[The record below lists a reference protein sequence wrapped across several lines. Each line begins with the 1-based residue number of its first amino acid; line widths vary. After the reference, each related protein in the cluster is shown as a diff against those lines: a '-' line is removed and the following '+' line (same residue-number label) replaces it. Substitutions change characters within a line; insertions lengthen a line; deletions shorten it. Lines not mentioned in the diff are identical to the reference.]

1 MMIKTLQ
8 KKYIYSAMIAV
19 TIVMVIYIAAI
30 NILNVYSAGHDAE
43 KTMQLII
50 AEETQSAPADRA
62 PKGSGNAARPEEA
75 DQDGRLSF
83 AQSNQDDKLSFAQ
96 SNQDD
101 KLSFV
106 QSNQDDKLS
115 FAQSNQDD
123 KLSFVPAKPDD
134 KPSLSPEKP
143 ETAGI
148 RESLAPEQYFTVTV
162 NNDGEI
168 TEKDF
173 SHIAQMTEEEAYA
186 LLEKVLQNGG
196 KTGIAD
202 GYRFQKIETPSMER
216 RYLFLDTRQQQAAI
230 FRTLIVTLAV
240 SALTWVLTLFL
251 VIFFSRRA
259 IAPVAENIERQKQ
272 FVTDAGHEIKTPL
285 AIIQSNADVLELH
298 VGSNKWIDNIR
309 SQITRLSSLTQE
321 LLMLSR
327 MEESAAGLMSVS
339 FDAGSALLEALSP
352 FRESA
357 QIRGIRIHEDI
368 PGGMTAVC
376 PRDAYLRLL
385 SILFENAVK
394 YTGDGGNITVILKR
408 SGNDIVIIQKN
419 DTAAEMSGDPDR
431 LFDRFYRSDQA
442 RTQSNGGIG
451 IGLSVA
457 RALAA
462 QLGGSIQAEYLSE
475 HEIMFTLRV
484 RGSRARLSGPESAKK
499 DRRDVQN
506 HS

>member
-1 MMIKTLQ
+1 
-8 KKYIYSAMIAV
+8 MIAV

-62 PKGSGNAARPEEA
+62 PKGSGNAAHPEEA

-83 AQSNQDDKLSFAQ
+83 AQSNQDDKQ
-96 SNQDD
+96 
-101 KLSFV
+101 
-106 QSNQDDKLS
+106 S

-216 RYLFLDTRQQQAAI
+216 RYLLLDSRQQQAAI

-368 PGGMTAVC
+368 PGGMTVVC

-394 YTGDGGNITVILKR
+394 YTGDGGTITVILKR
-408 SGNDIVIIQKN
+408 IRIRDSAGFKHILETLYV
-419 DTAAEMSGDPDR
+419 MRDR
-431 LFDRFYRSDQA
+431 D
-442 RTQSNGGIG
+442 
-451 IGLSVA
+451 
-457 RALAA
+457 
-462 QLGGSIQAEYLSE
+462 
-475 HEIMFTLRV
+475 
-484 RGSRARLSGPESAKK
+484 
-499 DRRDVQN
+499 
-506 HS
+506 

>member
-1 MMIKTLQ
+1 
-8 KKYIYSAMIAV
+8 MIAV

-50 AEETQSAPADRA
+50 AEETQSAPLDRG
-62 PKGSGNAARPEEA
+62 PKGSGNAARPEEEKA
-75 DQDGRLSF
+75 DDKPSLSPEK
-83 AQSNQDDKLSFAQ
+83 ADDKLS
-96 SNQDD
+96 
-101 KLSFV
+101 LS
-106 QSNQDDKLS
+106 
-115 FAQSNQDD
+115 
-123 KLSFVPAKPDD
+123 PEKPDD

-143 ETAGI
+143 DDKPSLSPAKPETAAI

-186 LLEKVLQNGG
+186 LLEKVLQNGSQ
-196 KTGIAD
+196 TGITD
-202 GYRFQKIETPSMER
+202 GYRFQKSETPSMGS

-240 SALTWVLTLFL
+240 SALTWVLTLLL

-285 AIIQSNADVLELH
+285 AIIQSNADVLELHVGSNKWIDNIRSQITRLLELH

-368 PGGMTAVC
+368 PGGMTVVC

-419 DTAAEMSGDPDR
+419 DTAAELTGDPER
-431 LFDRFYRSDQA
+431 L
-442 RTQSNGGIG
+442 
-451 IGLSVA
+451 L
-457 RALAA
+457 
-462 QLGGSIQAEYLSE
+462 
-475 HEIMFTLRV
+475 
-484 RGSRARLSGPESAKK
+484 P
-499 DRRDVQN
+499 
-506 HS
+506 

>member
-1 MMIKTLQ
+1 MMIKTLR

-50 AEETQSAPADRA
+50 AEETQSAPLDRG
-62 PKGSGNAARPEEA
+62 PKGSGNAARPEEEKA
-75 DQDGRLSF
+75 
-83 AQSNQDDKLSFAQ
+83 DDKLS
-96 SNQDD
+96 
-101 KLSFV
+101 LS
-106 QSNQDDKLS
+106 
-115 FAQSNQDD
+115 
-123 KLSFVPAKPDD
+123 PEKPDD
-134 KPSLSPEKP
+134 KPSLSPEKADDKPSLSPAKP
-143 ETAGI
+143 ETAAI

-186 LLEKVLQNGG
+186 LLEKVLQNGSQ
-196 KTGIAD
+196 TGITD
-202 GYRFQKIETPSMER
+202 GYRFQKSETPSMGS

-230 FRTLIVTLAV
+230 FRTLVVTLAV
-240 SALTWVLTLFL
+240 SALTWVLTLLL

-368 PGGMTAVC
+368 PGGMTVVC

-419 DTAAEMSGDPDR
+419 DTAAELSGDPDR

-462 QLGGSIQAEYLSE
+462 QLGGSIHAEYISD

-484 RGSRARLSGPESAKK
+484 RGSRARLSGSESAKK